1 MIKIFSFVKDEGD
14 KIQDWLNYHSQIVG
28 IENIFIIDHMSTDG
42 TYEILQKCKGLNL
55 IRSNVPFHKKSEVL
69 STLMKLH
76 SGFLIPL
83 DADEFLCYKNSNDI
97 LCESTLIKNYIS
109 RLPIGSFRYKFHQ
122 LDVIPKETKVNDPL
136 IELTD
141 FKTKW
146 YNDWQL
152 YAKTFYHSSTFISTD
167 QGNHKGNV
175 IGKGD
180 NYITDLVII
189 HFDVYDYDHFCK
201 KVIRGATSYGHIN
214 NRQLISGKGK
224 HYHRRYWAIKDGK
237 GLEIMKN
244 EFGCSSA
251 FKTDSLS
258 KKLKSLR

>member
-42 TYEILQKCKGLNL
+42 TYEILQKYKGLNL

-122 LDVIPKETKVNDPL
+122 LDVIPKETKVNDPIGNYMLKLFIIVQHLYQL
-136 IELTD
+136 IKE
-141 FKTKW
+141 
-146 YNDWQL
+146 
-152 YAKTFYHSSTFISTD
+152 
-167 QGNHKGNV
+167 
-175 IGKGD
+175 
-180 NYITDLVII
+180 II
-189 HFDVYDYDHFCK
+189 KVVLSA
-201 KVIRGATSYGHIN
+201 KVITTLQI
-214 NRQLISGKGK
+214 
-224 HYHRRYWAIKDGK
+224 
-237 GLEIMKN
+237 
-244 EFGCSSA
+244 
-251 FKTDSLS
+251 
-258 KKLKSLR
+258 

>member
-1 MIKIFSFVKDEGD
+1 MIKIFSFVKDEAD
-14 KIQDWLNYHSQIVG
+14 KIQDWIKYHSYIVG
-28 IENIFIIDHMSTDG
+28 IENIFIVDHMSTDG
-42 TYEILQKCKGLNL
+42 TYEILQKWKGLNL

-69 STLMKLH
+69 SSCMKKQI
-76 SGFLIPL
+76 GFLIPL
-83 DADEFLCYKNSNDI
+83 DADEFLCYKSNDI
-97 LCESTLIKNYIS
+97 VCEATLIKNYIS
-109 RLPIGSFRYKFHQ
+109 KLPIGSYRYKFHQ

-136 IELTD
+136 IELTE

-167 QGNHKGNV
+167 QGNHKGSV
-175 IGKGD
+175 VGRGD

-214 NRQLISGKGK
+214 NRQLISSKGK

-237 GLEIMKN
+237 GLEIMRS
-244 EFGCSSA
+244 EFGSVGI
-251 FKTDSLS
+251 FKTNSLS